1 MPTIRVNILK
11 KIMKRRLLQQSLE
24 LATEIHQ
31 LMKQVPGEDVSNITE
46 PINTL
51 SLTAQSHL
59 VRAQKQESEE
69 LSNSLTLAQVALTEL
84 EEKLLETVKLRKLR
98 KMTINPI
105 LAHINDLKAEVEAV
119 EKQVSR

>member
-1 MPTIRVNILK
+1 
-11 KIMKRRLLQQSLE
+11 MKRRLLQQSLE

-31 LMKQVPGEDVSNITE
+31 LMKQVPGENVSDITE

-69 LSNSLTLAQVALTEL
+69 LSNSLISAQGVLTEL
-84 EEKLLETVKLRKLR
+84 EAKLLETVKLRKLR

-105 LAHINDLKAEVEAV
+105 LAHINDLKAEIDAV
-119 EKQVSR
+119 EKQIIR

>member
-1 MPTIRVNILK
+1 
-11 KIMKRRLLQQSLE
+11 MKRRLLQQSLE

-31 LMKQVPGEDVSNITE
+31 LMKQVPGDDVADITD

-69 LSNSLTLAQVALTEL
+69 LANSLGLAQVALSEL

-98 KMTINPI
+98 KMTINPT
-105 LAHINDLKAEVEAV
+105 LAHIKDLKAEVEVV
-119 EKQVSR
+119 EKQVVR